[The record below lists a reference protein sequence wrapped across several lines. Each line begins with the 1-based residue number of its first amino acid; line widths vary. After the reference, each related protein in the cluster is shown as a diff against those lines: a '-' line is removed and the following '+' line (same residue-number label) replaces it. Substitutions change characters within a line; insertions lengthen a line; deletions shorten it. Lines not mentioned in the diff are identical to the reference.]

1 MQPQDYNITDLIPH
15 RTPMIMI
22 DKLIRTDEKFTLSS
36 LRIKKN
42 NIFCNDGFFSEPGLI
57 ENIAQTA
64 AARAGFLSRQDE
76 GEVRL
81 GYIGNI
87 KNLKINFLP
96 KAGSEIFTE
105 VIQENQIMGVTI
117 ITGRITCCDEIAVE
131 CEMKI
136 FLK

>member
-36 LRIKKN
+36 LRIKKD
-42 NIFCNDGFFSEPGLI
+42 NIFCKDGFFSEPGLI

-64 AARAGFLSRQDE
+64 AARAGFLSRQEE

-87 KNLKINFLP
+87 KNLKIKFLP
-96 KAGSEIFTE
+96 KVGTEIFTE

-117 ITGRITCCDEIAVE
+117 ITGRITCCDEIVVE